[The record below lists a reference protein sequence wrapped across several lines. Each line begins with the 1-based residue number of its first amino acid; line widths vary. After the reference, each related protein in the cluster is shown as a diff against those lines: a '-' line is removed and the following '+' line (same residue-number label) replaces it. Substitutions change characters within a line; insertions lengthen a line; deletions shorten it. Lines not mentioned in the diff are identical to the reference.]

1 MSSNIAYKL
10 YFYENNKLFKKVAIE
25 INNYNNWI
33 VGKGPESHIRLN
45 NPRISK
51 NHIQII
57 YNRNG
62 DLLLQD
68 LNSTNGTYLN
78 GIKISNVHK
87 LKEKDRLQ
95 LAGVN
100 DILIVV
106 EKSSSLDHSTSQN
119 NLQEILSKKDTIII
133 GRDKNCDIV
142 LPEVTVS
149 SKHAEISKI
158 SDEVYLLRDLGSTNG
173 TYINGDKL
181 RGSVNIS
188 LSDKIY
194 IGRHLLSLESNVVDL
209 NEQLAISA
217 VGVEKTYP
225 NGTKALK
232 KMDLSIPSKSVV
244 AIMGPSGCGKSTLLK
259 ALNGDNLPSK
269 GKVFLFNQEI
279 SSNWQYL
286 KTQIGYVPQD
296 DIVHKQL
303 TVEEC
308 LYFTAKLRLDN
319 LKDKEI
325 NNKIDKVLKEL
336 NILDKKF
343 DLINDLSG
351 GQKKRI
357 SIAMEL
363 MTDPL
368 ILFLDEPTS
377 PLDPQTVDDF
387 LGIIKKLSE
396 KGTTVI
402 MVTHKPEDL
411 QYMDEVIFMAEG
423 GYIVYQGDTTKYKDY
438 FNVGTAV
445 AVFSEISGKSSKI
458 WIERFRNPRPL
469 SKSSEI
475 DYVKKNE
482 KVSNIRQF
490 YWLTRRYFR
499 IKINDKMNSLLML
512 GQAPIIAVLIC
523 LIFDKVTPVVLFMI
537 TVSAIW
543 LGTQNAVR
551 EIVSENPI
559 YKRERMFNL
568 HIFPYLYSKITVL
581 SFFSILQSIIF
592 LSIITLKFSGNTL
605 AINNPIIM
613 FLWMIFISITSTFLG
628 LLLSSVVKNSERAM
642 TILPLIL
649 LPQIMLAG
657 IIAKVNNCFVE
668 FISYFT
674 ISRWGVEGFSIIQ
687 DRVIN
692 EYGVSVNAL
701 ESIRYKFHE
710 SYYNEEI
717 FGDLTGTIEL
727 DSFAIIVMV
736 IIMNV
741 SIYKFLKDKDSI
753 TKYIYERKTGF

>member
-10 YFYENNKLFKKVAIE
+10 YFYENSKLFKKVAIE

-33 VGKGPESHIRLN
+33 VGKGPESHIKLN

-106 EKSSSLDHSTSQN
+106 EKSSSLDHSSSQN
-119 NLQEILSKKDTIII
+119 NLQEILSKKHKIII

-225 NGTKALK
+225 NGKKALK

-286 KTQIGYVPQD
+286 
-296 DIVHKQL
+296 
-303 TVEEC
+303 
-308 LYFTAKLRLDN
+308 
-319 LKDKEI
+319 
-325 NNKIDKVLKEL
+325 
-336 NILDKKF
+336 
-343 DLINDLSG
+343 
-351 GQKKRI
+351 
-357 SIAMEL
+357 
-363 MTDPL
+363 
-368 ILFLDEPTS
+368 
-377 PLDPQTVDDF
+377 
-387 LGIIKKLSE
+387 
-396 KGTTVI
+396 
-402 MVTHKPEDL
+402 
-411 QYMDEVIFMAEG
+411 
-423 GYIVYQGDTTKYKDY
+423 VY
-438 FNVGTAV
+438 
-445 AVFSEISGKSSKI
+445 
-458 WIERFRNPRPL
+458 
-469 SKSSEI
+469 
-475 DYVKKNE
+475 
-482 KVSNIRQF
+482 
-490 YWLTRRYFR
+490 
-499 IKINDKMNSLLML
+499 
-512 GQAPIIAVLIC
+512 
-523 LIFDKVTPVVLFMI
+523 
-537 TVSAIW
+537 
-543 LGTQNAVR
+543 
-551 EIVSENPI
+551 
-559 YKRERMFNL
+559 
-568 HIFPYLYSKITVL
+568 
-581 SFFSILQSIIF
+581 
-592 LSIITLKFSGNTL
+592 
-605 AINNPIIM
+605 
-613 FLWMIFISITSTFLG
+613 
-628 LLLSSVVKNSERAM
+628 
-642 TILPLIL
+642 
-649 LPQIMLAG
+649 
-657 IIAKVNNCFVE
+657 
-668 FISYFT
+668 
-674 ISRWGVEGFSIIQ
+674 
-687 DRVIN
+687 
-692 EYGVSVNAL
+692 
-701 ESIRYKFHE
+701 ESI
-710 SYYNEEI
+710 
-717 FGDLTGTIEL
+717 
-727 DSFAIIVMV
+727 
-736 IIMNV
+736 
-741 SIYKFLKDKDSI
+741 
-753 TKYIYERKTGF
+753 